1 MKILI
6 ALLIPFFILL
16 SSCRVERDES
26 LSILTYNLYLMF
38 DDVEDGDEYH
48 PFTKSGGYTKEDY
61 HRRIEKYLDFFLS
74 DEGSADIYVLCEVE
88 SEKVLKD
95 LISGKMY
102 KKGYKYYGI
111 LDDTGPISV
120 GFISRIPIENVL
132 IHSNDGPRP
141 ILELR
146 FFFRG
151 NEVRLFAI
159 HAKSRLD
166 GGDEERWSTFEH
178 LSHLMTRSHP
188 SLVIAAGD
196 FNEDPRRGE
205 SFSDVTA
212 ALSSPLHVTGDPV
225 LLESDVF
232 YAAILDPAFPSLETY
247 YYDDLWYAYDH
258 ILLGQAAFD
267 ALSLEHSYTAVVYPP
282 GAVDEAFRPLRYDVE
297 TGEGYSDHLA
307 VKTVLRYY

>member
-38 DDVEDGDEYH
+38 DDVEDGDEYY
-48 PFTKSGGYTKEDY
+48 PFTESGGYTGEDY
-61 HRRIEKYLDFFLS
+61 HRRIERYRDFFLS

-111 LDDTGPISV
+111 LDNISPISV
-120 GFISRIPIENVL
+120 GFISKIPVENVL
-132 IHSNDGPRP
+132 IHSNAGPRP

-151 NEVRLFAI
+151 SQVSLFAI

-166 GGDEERWSTFEH
+166 GGEDERWSTFEH
-178 LSHLMTRSHP
+178 LSHLMTRSYP

-196 FNEDPRRGE
+196 FNEDPRYGE
-205 SFSDVTA
+205 AFSDVSS
-212 ALSSPLHVTGDPV
+212 ALPSPLLVTGDLA
-225 LLESDVF
+225 LLGSNVF
-232 YAAILDPAFPSLETY
+232 YAAALDPAFPSLETY
-247 YYDDLWYAYDH
+247 YYDDVWYSYDH
-258 ILLGQAAFD
+258 VLLGQAAFD

-282 GAVDEAFRPLRYDVE
+282 GAVDDAFRPLRYDVE